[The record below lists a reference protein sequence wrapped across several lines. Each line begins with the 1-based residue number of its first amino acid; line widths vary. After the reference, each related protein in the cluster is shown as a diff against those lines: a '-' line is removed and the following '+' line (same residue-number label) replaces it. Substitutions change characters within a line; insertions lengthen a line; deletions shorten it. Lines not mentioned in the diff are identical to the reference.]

1 MKPNISLFFFEAEKP
16 KKDWLNSLSGTEP
29 SSYLLSKYAYDPHGD
44 VVNILKSCFENQ
56 MSYVFDNNLYILFD
70 LHNDYEEF
78 CDNIKAVF
86 KDMTTYPEKIALD
99 KDKKKELEVI
109 LLIYKALLTCDLK
122 KTPFFVL
129 GLDNKK

>member
-16 KKDWLNSLSGTEP
+16 KKDWLDSLSGTEP
-29 SSYLLSKYAYDPHGD
+29 SSYHLSKYAYDPNGD
-44 VVNILKSCFENQ
+44 VVDILKSCFKDQ

-86 KDMTTYPEKIALD
+86 KDMTAYPEKIALD

-129 GLDNKK
+129 GLDNTK